1 MAGSWISRRTLFQKY
16 FVALFGIVVMLL
28 LAKGISDAWFG
39 YRDQRAMLNALL
51 RLEAESAASKI
62 GAFLDDVSS
71 QLGWTIQEP
80 WTPGSEEQHRLDAL
94 GLLRQVPAVI
104 GISLIDDAG
113 AERLYMSRIELDRTA
128 SGADRSG
135 DPAVIGARSR
145 HTWYGPV
152 SYSNGSEPFMK
163 VAIAGNR
170 KAAGVAIADIN
181 LKFIWDVVSAI
192 RVGHS
197 GYAFVVDQP
206 GRVIAHPDIT
216 IVLRGTDSQTSL
228 MLLRLRDEIAA
239 ARGEAIATE
248 TAKGEALV
256 AMAAIPGADWT
267 VFVEQP
273 LSEAF
278 APIFLALWR
287 TGWLL
292 LAGAAVAALL
302 AYWLARRMTGPIR
315 LLEQGAERIG
325 SGQFDYRIEVSTGDE
340 LERLANRFNR
350 MAGEVALSQQ
360 RSERIERL
368 KRFLAPQVA
377 ELVEQAGD
385 ESILSGQE
393 AEIVVAFCDLRGF
406 TAFSAHAA
414 PKEII
419 EVLGAYYE
427 VLGAVITKYE
437 ATLTNFSGDGLM
449 VLLNAPIPCPEPV
462 LRGVEMALDMQDAVQ
477 SLIVEWLK
485 HGYTVGFGVGLAT
498 GPATVGRIGYASRAE
513 YTAIGN
519 VVNLAS
525 RLCALANNRQIL
537 VDAAIAGSIGD
548 RFDVI
553 ALGMHAIKGYDEKLP
568 IYELSGGIKRVPTV
582 DALGGSDAP
591 EESS

>member
-1 MAGSWISRRTLFQKY
+1 
-16 FVALFGIVVMLL
+16 
-28 LAKGISDAWFG
+28 
-39 YRDQRAMLNALL
+39 
-51 RLEAESAASKI
+51 
-62 GAFLDDVSS
+62 
-71 QLGWTIQEP
+71 
-80 WTPGSEEQHRLDAL
+80 
-94 GLLRQVPAVI
+94 
-104 GISLIDDAG
+104 
-113 AERLYMSRIELDRTA
+113 
-128 SGADRSG
+128 
-135 DPAVIGARSR
+135 
-145 HTWYGPV
+145 
-152 SYSNGSEPFMK
+152 
-163 VAIAGNR
+163 
-170 KAAGVAIADIN
+170 VAIADIN

-192 RVGHS
+192 HVGHS

-228 MLLRLRDEIAA
+228 MLVRLRDEIAA

-278 APIFLALWR
+278 APIFLVLWR
-287 TGWLL
+287 TGGLL

-360 RSERIERL
+360 RSERIARL

-414 PKEII
+414 PKQII
-419 EVLGAYYE
+419 EVLGAYHE

-449 VLLNAPIPCPEPV
+449 VLLNAPVPCPEPV

-477 SLIVEWLK
+477 SLIAEWLK
-485 HGYTVGFGVGLAT
+485 HGYTVGFGVGLAM

-525 RLCALANNRQIL
+525 RLCALANDRQIL

-568 IYELSGGIKRVPTV
+568 VYELSGGIKREPTV
-582 DALGGSDAP
+582 DALDGSDAP